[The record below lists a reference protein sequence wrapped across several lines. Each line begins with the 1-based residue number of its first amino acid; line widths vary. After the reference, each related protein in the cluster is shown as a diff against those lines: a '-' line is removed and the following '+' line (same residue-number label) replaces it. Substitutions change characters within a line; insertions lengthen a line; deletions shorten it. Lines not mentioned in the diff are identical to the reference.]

1 MALTTTALNAS
12 HVYGAMS
19 KLANRGQSGQAM
31 DAAASLSGG
40 AKSSDFGAML
50 RDQVQQVVDQG
61 NVSEAKQASYMA
73 GKGDIIDVV
82 TAVSEAEVA
91 LDTMVS
97 VRDKVISAYEEIM
110 RMAI

>member
-1 MALTTTALNAS
+1 MALTTTALSAS
-12 HVYGAMS
+12 NVYGAMS
-19 KLANRGQSGQAM
+19 RLANRGQAGQA
-31 DAAASLSGG
+31 DGAAAG
-40 AKSSDFGAML
+40 AAGIKATDFGAML

-61 NVSEAKQASYMA
+61 NASEVKQASYMA

>member
-1 MALTTTALNAS
+1 MAADYLAKAL
-12 HVYGAMS
+12 G
-19 KLANRGQSGQAM
+19 
-31 DAAASLSGG
+31 
-40 AKSSDFGAML
+40 
-50 RDQVQQVVDQG
+50 
-61 NVSEAKQASYMA
+61 
-73 GKGDIIDVV
+73 GKGNIIDVV

>member
-1 MALTTTALNAS
+1 
-12 HVYGAMS
+12 
-19 KLANRGQSGQAM
+19 
-31 DAAASLSGG
+31 
-40 AKSSDFGAML
+40 ML

-61 NVSEAKQASYMA
+61 NASEVKQASYMA
-73 GKGDIIDVV
+73 GKGNIIDVV